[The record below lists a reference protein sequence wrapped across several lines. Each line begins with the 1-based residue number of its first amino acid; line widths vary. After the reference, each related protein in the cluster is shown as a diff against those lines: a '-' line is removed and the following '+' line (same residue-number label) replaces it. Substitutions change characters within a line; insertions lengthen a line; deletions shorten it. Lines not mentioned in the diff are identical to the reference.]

1 MNILVVEDS
10 IVYRNAIKNKIE
22 KNLLFAK
29 CNTISTFKELKN
41 QSKSYDLYICDYN
54 LPDAPN
60 GEHIESLINA
70 GKDVIVM
77 TKYENAFL
85 DFSLKEK
92 VLEYLIKDDNSMLD
106 YLIKFIR
113 RVNKNK
119 NINLLIVEDCHMTRE
134 IQKRILKKLKFK
146 IFEAE
151 NGEEALDILKSNEID
166 LIITDLTMP
175 KIDGKELIKKVRKKK
190 KITELPIIVISS
202 NEDSSMFLKALKLGA
217 NDYLK
222 KPFLKEELV
231 IRVNNLL
238 DLYDSFKR
246 ISSQLQKDSLTGVYN
261 RFYLENTLESI
272 FNMYEKKS
280 IVMLD
285 IDYFKKINDNYG
297 HQFGDEVLKN
307 FAEKI
312 KNVIR
317 KSDIVIRYGG
327 EEFLIFMPNTSK
339 EEALI
344 VLLKIKNVI
353 KNDKTFK
360 YTFSAGIADEG
371 ETLAEMI
378 KIADDRLYKAKKS
391 GRNKIIFK

>member
-151 NGEEALDILKSNEID
+151 NGEEALDILKNNEID